1 MARPEGDM
9 TIRRTIN
16 IINLAIIVAMLV
28 TGGVFYS
35 LAESIIRLEKTAVSL
50 RTTELLASELRESS
64 RSLTLRVREYVM
76 TGNES
81 DEKAF
86 QHIRAVRDGKVA
98 RATDALVAPGERIP
112 LLRLIRR
119 QPLPEKELRLLEDA
133 KRHSDMLAVREM
145 EAIQAARGVF
155 KEAAGR
161 YASQGEPDISRAREL
176 VFGPEY
182 LAGVDGVMR
191 PLDDFLQ
198 LISSRSSIA
207 LARQKTQVH
216 TLMIGVCLAL
226 TGICLGALLSMWY
239 GRRRLVLPL
248 DQTRD
253 FAERVAGGDFDT
265 KIPVERQD
273 EIGALRRAINAMIA
287 NLRARLRERE
297 EADAL
302 ARRNE
307 EEARLARAQALDAL
321 QEARKSARVKSD
333 FLGRMSHEI
342 RTPMNAVIGMS
353 YLCLQTE
360 LDSRQRDYVEKVQ
373 EAGNDLLGIINDLLD
388 FSRIETGSMQIVRA
402 PFRISALLDN
412 LNDIMMIKALDKGL
426 EMLFHVGKNV
436 PDCVL
441 GDAPHLSQI
450 LNNLVNNAVKFTEE
464 GEVVV
469 SVNRI
474 EDAGPDVR
482 LRFTV
487 CDTGIGMSADHAR
500 ALFESFSQGDVSM
513 TRRHGGTG
521 LGLTIAGHL
530 VDLMGGCIEVTS
542 TPGTGSSFG
551 FELSFGL
558 CTETLTELSPRTFH
572 LDARCLV
579 VDDSVVARRIFC
591 EMLDSY
597 GASHQSVAGG
607 EAALELFSAEDGTP
621 PFDLVVMDWKM
632 PGLDGIETARR
643 IRALPGMARKPGIV
657 LVSACD
663 MEVMSCHC
671 DGIGNLRLL
680 SKPVN
685 RNTFFDAL
693 SMALDQ
699 NRADGGPAADAVC
712 DVRLLDGV
720 RGARVLL
727 VEDNDINQQIACE
740 LLERAGVE
748 VTSASNGAEAVGI
761 VLEQEFNL
769 VLMDVQM
776 PVMDGLEATRRIRE
790 AGKNRRALPI
800 LAMTAH
806 ATTMDREHSL
816 RAGMNDHLTKPI
828 NPEELYAALARW
840 ISPSAR
846 ASSPIPGTREDAP
859 PPPPPEESPQG
870 AFLGTLRGLDVRA
883 GLANVAQNRELYL
896 ELLCRFADRY
906 SATSQELRDLLDDED
921 REGALRLAHTVKGV
935 AANLGALDLA
945 AAARQLEQGI
955 QRGGSFDVL
964 LEAYS
969 GHMQAV
975 LDSVNSLVPPC
986 KTAAPVSD
994 QCVLLSEAEL
1004 RRIVRLLDN
1013 APRRMEVDWGQ
1024 VREELNT
1031 CLPLMEQSNL
1041 EEDFRSVLRAL
1052 EDFDTVLVEERAQAL
1067 LRKLQHR

>member
-1 MARPEGDM
+1 M
-9 TIRRTIN
+9 TIRRSIT
-16 IINLAIIVAMLV
+16 IINSAIIVAMLA
-28 TGGVFYS
+28 TGCVFYA
-35 LAESIIRLEKTAVSL
+35 LAQSILRLEKTAVSL
-50 RTTELLASELRESS
+50 HMTEMLASELRESS
-64 RSLTLRVREYVM
+64 RKLTLRAREYVM
-76 TGNES
+76 TGREA
-81 DEKAF
+81 DAKAF
-86 QHIRAVRDGKVA
+86 QRILAVRDG
-98 RATDALVAPGERIP
+98 RAERDADALIAPGQRIS
-112 LLRLIRR
+112 LLELLQR
-119 QPLPEKELRLLEDA
+119 QPLPEKELRLLEEA
-133 KRHSDMLAVREM
+133 KKNSDMLAEREM
-145 EAIQAARGVF
+145 EAMQASRGVF
-155 KEAAGR
+155 KDASGR
-161 YASQGEPDISRAREL
+161 YAVKGEPDIRRAREL

-182 LAGVDGVMR
+182 LAEVEGVML

-198 LISSRSSIA
+198 RINGRSDAA

-216 TLMIGVCLAL
+216 TLLIGVCLAL
-226 TGICLGALLSMWY
+226 LGICLGALLSMWY
-239 GRRRLVLPL
+239 GHRRLVLPL
-248 DQTRD
+248 VLTRA
-253 FAERVAGGDFDT
+253 FAERVAGGDLDAQ
-265 KIPVERQD
+265 ISEERQD
-273 EIGALRRAINAMIA
+273 EIGDLRRSINTMIV

-297 EADAL
+297 EAEASAL
-302 ARRNE
+302 RNE
-307 EEARLARAQALDAL
+307 EEARTARSQALDAL
-321 QEARKSARVKSD
+321 EEARKSSRVKSD

-342 RTPMNAVIGMS
+342 RTPMNAIIGMS
-353 YLCLQTE
+353 YLCLQTD
-360 LDSRQRDYVEKVQ
+360 LDLRQRDYMEKVQ
-373 EAGNDLLGIINDLLD
+373 KAGNDLLGIINDLLD
-388 FSRIETGSMQIVRA
+388 FSRIETGSMQIARG

-436 PDCVL
+436 PDCVV

-450 LNNLVNNAVKFTEE
+450 LGNLVDNAVKFTDE
-464 GEVVV
+464 GEIVV

-474 EDAGPDVR
+474 EDVGPDVR

-487 CDTGIGMSADHAR
+487 CDTGIGMDAEQVR
-500 ALFESFSQGDVSM
+500 TLCESFNQGDVSM

-521 LGLTIAGHL
+521 LGLAIAGHL
-530 VDLMGGCIEVTS
+530 VDLMGGCMEANS
-542 TPGTGSSFG
+542 TPGAGSSFS
-551 FELSFGL
+551 FELSFGI

-607 EAALELFSAEDGTP
+607 EAALALFSAADGVS

-632 PGLDGIETARR
+632 PDLDGIETARR
-643 IRALPGMARKPGIV
+643 IRALPGMARTPGIV

-671 DGIGNLRLL
+671 DGIANIRLL

-685 RNTFFDAL
+685 RNALFDML
-693 SMALDQ
+693 SQVLVR
-699 NRADGGPAADAVC
+699 NAADDAPAEDPACAV
-712 DVRLLDGV
+712 RRKPGV
-720 RGARVLL
+720 QGARVLL

-740 LLERAGVE
+740 LLEQAGVE
-748 VTSASNGAEAVGI
+748 VTLASNGAEAVGI
-761 VLEQEFNL
+761 VLEQEFSL

-776 PVMDGLEATRRIRE
+776 PVMDGLEATRRIRA
-790 AGKNRRALPI
+790 AGKSRSALPI

-816 RAGMNDHLTKPI
+816 QVGMNDHLTKPI

-846 ASSPIPGTREDAP
+846 ASSPVPEAGASSCPSLPPRE
-859 PPPPPEESPQG
+859 G
-870 AFLGTLRGLDVRA
+870 AQPVFSGPLQGLDVRA

-896 ELLCRFADRY
+896 ELLCRFTDRY
-906 SATSQELRDLLDDED
+906 SATAQELKDLLDDED

-945 AAARQLEQGI
+945 AAARQLEQGV
-955 QRGGSFDVL
+955 QRGEPFDAL
-964 LEAYS
+964 LDIYS

-975 LDSVNSLVPPC
+975 LDSVNALAPPC
-986 KTAAPVSD
+986 RRAAPVSD
-994 QCVLLSEAEL
+994 QRVLLSETEL
-1004 RRIVRLLDN
+1004 KRIVRLLDN

-1024 VREELNT
+1024 VRDELND
-1031 CLPLMEQSNL
+1031 CLPLMEESNL

-1052 EDFDTVLVEERAQAL
+1052 DDFDAELVEERAQAL